1 VAVAKEA
8 ELTAVA
14 MADGALQ
21 RRLWR
26 ALERV
31 AAVLGP
37 RPARAVA
44 AGAMRLAARTE
55 RGYAK
60 GLYRVASR
68 RPVPMPDLWT
78 VPEAWWSTAPRVS
91 PRRLGLRLHLDLR
104 DNLQRTLY
112 FCGTY
117 EPGLLR
123 LLEDELRAGDT
134 VLDVGAHVGVHA
146 LIAARRLR
154 ALGGGRVIAFEP
166 TPDSAAAARAAAARN
181 GLPVEVVESG
191 LGEADGEIE
200 LRGDPRYPT
209 HDAGVRS
216 QFGEGDVVARAPV
229 TTFDAWA
236 QRAGLDRLD
245 VVKVDIEG
253 AEILALRGMR
263 STLRALKPR
272 LLAIEVKDVVM
283 ERGPGDEAVLHALLA
298 ECGYAPA
305 GSPERHVAVFRPG
318 SARGGRAEGP

>member
-1 VAVAKEA
+1 
-8 ELTAVA
+8 
-14 MADGALQ
+14 MADSVLQ
-21 RRLWR
+21 RWLWR

-31 AAVLGP
+31 ATLIGG
-37 RPARAVA
+37 RSARTIAA
-44 AGAMRLAARTE
+44 LAMRAGARTD

-68 RPVPMPDLWT
+68 RSVPMPGLRT
-78 VPEAWWSTAPRVS
+78 VPAAWWSTAPRVS
-91 PRRLGLRLHLDLR
+91 ARRLGLRLHLDLR

-112 FCGTY
+112 FTGTY

-123 LLEDELRAGDT
+123 LLEHELRAGDT

-146 LIAARRLR
+146 LTAARRLR
-154 ALGGGRVIAFEP
+154 ELGGGRVIAFEP
-166 TPDSAAAARAAAARN
+166 TPDSAAAVRAAAARN
-181 GLPVEVVESG
+181 RLAVEVVESG
-191 LGEADGEIE
+191 LGAADGEIE

-216 QFGEGDVVARAPV
+216 QFGDGDVVARAPV

-236 QRAGLDRLD
+236 QRDGLDRLD
-245 VVKVDIEG
+245 VVKIDIEG

-263 STLRALKPR
+263 ATLRALEPR

-283 ERGPGDEAVLHALLA
+283 ERGPGDEAALHALLA

-305 GSPERHVAVFRPG
+305 GSPERHVAVFRP
-318 SARGGRAEGP
+318 AP

>member
-1 VAVAKEA
+1 
-8 ELTAVA
+8 
-14 MADGALQ
+14 MADSALQ
-21 RRLWR
+21 RWLRR
-26 ALERV
+26 ALEGV
-31 AAVLGP
+31 AAVAGV
-37 RPARAVA
+37 RVVRAIVA
-44 AGAMRLAARTE
+44 LVTRAGARTD

-78 VPEAWWSTAPRVS
+78 VPEAWWSAAPRVS
-91 PRRLGLRLHLDLR
+91 ARRLGLRLHLDLR

-112 FCGTY
+112 FTGTY

-146 LIAARRLR
+146 LTAARRLR
-154 ALGGGRVIAFEP
+154 EVGGGRVIAFEP
-166 TPDSAAAARAAAARN
+166 TPDSAAAVRAAAARN
-181 GLPVEVVESG
+181 GIPVEVVESG
-191 LGEADGEIE
+191 LGDADGEIE
-200 LRGDPRYPT
+200 LRGDPRYPA
-209 HDAGVRS
+209 HDAGIRS
-216 QFGEGDVVARAPV
+216 QFGDGDGVARAPV
-229 TTFDAWA
+229 TTLDAWA

-245 VVKVDIEG
+245 VVKIDIEG

-263 STLRALKPR
+263 ETLRALKPR

-283 ERGPGDEAVLHALLA
+283 ERGPGDEAALHALLA

-305 GSPERHVAVFRPG
+305 GSPERHIAVFRP
-318 SARGGRAEGP
+318 RG